1 MNALFNADVL
11 EGAYQLLNYDDEDE
25 SALMQD
31 FGLRYGDRYLE
42 IYNDA
47 QEFINS
53 LGEDADARVRKFY
66 ELLAD
71 HAMSR
76 VRGFGN
82 AVYAL
87 AKYLGLGGDE
97 TVLSIQFRLMGF
109 GDHVV
114 TELIRAGMLMHRSRD
129 VLFVPEYLI
138 PRLLEVSG
146 DVITPNV
153 RDALSGLGSVELAI
167 VESAAFGS
175 KPINWLFRAI
185 YGTDFRELLPSIRID
200 NLLDGSTGELIINP
214 AIDIR
219 ELRTALH
226 EMKDYNA
233 RTMRRTISPHGQY
246 TYSRIARCGVVYT
259 VFGEGGRELIMLY
272 PWIVPSRRILDYH
285 SRENRVIV
293 IMREPSD
300 EFTDIMNKH
309 ADELPPRTSFI
320 FINGNEALVYKP
332 QALDRAFDLFLD
344 FLYRSNLRVTY
355 LN

>member
-1 MNALFNADVL
+1 
-11 EGAYQLLNYDDEDE
+11 
-25 SALMQD
+25 
-31 FGLRYGDRYLE
+31 
-42 IYNDA
+42 
-47 QEFINS
+47 
-53 LGEDADARVRKFY
+53 
-66 ELLAD
+66 
-71 HAMSR
+71 MSR
-76 VRGFGN
+76 VRGGFGN

-97 TVLSIQFRLMGF
+97 TVLSIQFRLMGGF
-109 GDHVV
+109 GGDHVV

-233 RTMRRTISPHGQY
+233 RTMRRTISLMDS
-246 TYSRIARCGVVYT
+246 T
-259 VFGEGGRELIMLY
+259 LI
-272 PWIVPSRRILDYH
+272 V
-285 SRENRVIV
+285 
-293 IMREPSD
+293 
-300 EFTDIMNKH
+300 
-309 ADELPPRTSFI
+309 ELPDVVLSI
-320 FINGNEALVYKP
+320 QCLVKAVGN
-332 QALDRAFDLFLD
+332 
-344 FLYRSNLRVTY
+344 
-355 LN
+355 